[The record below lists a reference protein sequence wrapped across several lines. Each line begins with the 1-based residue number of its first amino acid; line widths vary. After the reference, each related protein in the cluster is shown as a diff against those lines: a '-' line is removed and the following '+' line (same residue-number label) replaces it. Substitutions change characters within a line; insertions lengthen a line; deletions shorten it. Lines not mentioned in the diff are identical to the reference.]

1 MFKIYDGRD
10 HFYQWDLNRKLIVE
24 DDSVKEVH
32 FCNRT
37 DSCSLVC
44 KPYLENGEYL
54 VDVPNIILQS
64 AWKIHVYAYDDSYTK
79 HEIYFDVTARTKPT
93 DYVYTETEVL
103 NWETFKAEVEAELE
117 GMATKEYV
125 DNEIATFD
133 FIKVVDELPDEGLP
147 NRFYL
152 VPKADASN
160 TDLFDEYIW
169 INGAWEWLTTKQIE
183 VDLTGYVPKTAF
195 TYEADTETL
204 IINI

>member
-1 MFKIYDGRD
+1 MFQLEDGREQ
-10 HFYQWDLNRKLIVE
+10 FYQWDINRKLIVE
-24 DDSVKEVH
+24 DTNIKQVH

-44 KPYLENGEYL
+44 KPYVENGKYL
-54 VDVPNIILQS
+54 VDVPNILLQS
-64 AWKIHVYAYDDSYTK
+64 AWKVRVYAYDVNYTK
-79 HEIYFDVTARTKPT
+79 HEQYFDVVARTKPA

-103 NWETFKAEVEAELE
+103 TWETLEAKIDEKAS
-117 GMATKEYV
+117 KEYV

-133 FIKVVDELPDEGLP
+133 FIKVVDELPEEGLP

-152 VPKADASN
+152 VPKADA
-160 TDLFDEYIW
+160 TTQDLFNEYIW

-195 TYEADTETL
+195 SYDEETETL
-204 IINI
+204 SINI